1 MVERIGMGEHN
12 LSLVR
17 TNIYLVTVHKSC
29 QMVLHIPEK
38 KKERNYLFM
47 QYYFVHLNIYK
58 ITGFLG

>member
-29 QMVLHIPEK
+29 QMVLQIPEK
-38 KKERNYLFM
+38 KKKEITCLC
-47 QYYFVHLNIYK
+47 NIILY
-58 ITGFLG
+58 I